1 MAVYPFIS
9 WYKLMSV
16 TPYLCPYVCPYMYPY
31 MYKLMSVT
39 HTQVIIKMIQI
50 RMYCREETGTT
61 AGSVACTPAYSIR
74 RKKFTMTP
82 TCIRGSYIKRISP
95 CVIRRSPLT
104 QSSGIHTEPVS
115 LSVCLAV
122 SFSLARS
129 LALSHTHTHLLV
141 EADEVQSLLGA
152 IE

>member
-82 TCIRGSYIKRISP
+82 TCIRGSYIKRMSS

-115 LSVCLAV
+115 LPVCL
-122 SFSLARS
+122 SRCLFLSRS
-129 LALSHTHTHLLV
+129 LSRSLTHTYTP
-141 EADEVQSLLGA
+141 AGRSR
-152 IE
+152 